1 MNLLIT
7 TLGTWNIVPELFGL
21 TNPQDY
27 DFYGKS
33 SVIKDFRQKNKIKSV
48 DEIFVVS
55 TENPR
60 DVEKLTDWAKK
71 WNCNL
76 KIFVCK
82 GISDFTKEDDVLKFR
97 SFLYRIVLYGKEKS
111 DLLYLSLA
119 GGRKTMSADMQEA
132 GNLFG
137 CDAMLHII
145 DVKRI
150 PESFKN
156 DDLLGEPKA
165 EYGQCFIPALVSS
178 KIEQNLLVTA
188 DKKPLLSCDF
198 PLFVDENKIIQQI
211 EEDGSLLHEIQNRKE
226 KSSQI
231 YVNFYTNI
239 SRQNSKKRD
248 IFRKLYFLHPA
259 TLQKLRDYKFGKDKE
274 KDLRILKKLPKA
286 ELHSHLGGVLSPEE
300 IIQIALTEKDYVAD
314 IKNNFSKKFKDHI
327 QKILSYEN
335 KVSEFEKAI
344 YGEYLNPQ
352 KFYKIG
358 IDKYRHLGDSQGS
371 RLLQTE
377 KTISKTLELYTQSLI
392 AENVKYVE
400 IRCSPYKY
408 TCEGLTINQIVNCMM
423 KTLDRYKN
431 DFEYRFIYIL
441 NRNSTSEEIQD
452 SVNKIL
458 KLINENKDF
467 AQKLVAIDLAGSENE
482 NTRPSKLREYFM
494 PLLEKCI
501 NITIHAGE
509 TDTVQSIWEAVY
521 HLSADRIGHGLK
533 LLENEELINRLL
545 NKNIGIEM
553 CPSSNQQ
560 IVGFN
565 QTDQKYP
572 LADYLNRGL
581 KVTINTDDQG
591 ISRTNLTAEFE
602 KALELCPDLTLWD
615 FIVMIRNSLSIAF
628 CDAQTK
634 NRLMHDFENQIL
646 NILTEEL

>member
-7 TLGTWNIVPELFGL
+7 TLGTWNIVPELFAL

-33 SVIKDFRQKNKIKSV
+33 PVIKDFREKNKIKSV
-48 DEIFVVS
+48 DEVFVVS

-60 DVEKLTDWAKK
+60 DADKLTAWAKK
-71 WNCNL
+71 WNCKL

-82 GISDFTKEDDVLKFR
+82 GISDFTTEDDVLKFR
-97 SFLYRIVLYGKEKS
+97 SFLYRIVLYGKEKA

-145 DVKRI
+145 EVKRI
-150 PESFKN
+150 LEN

-165 EYGQCFIPALVSS
+165 EYGEYFIPALVSS

-188 DKKPLLSCDF
+188 DKKPLHSCDF
-198 PLFVDENKIIQQI
+198 PLFVDENKIIQNI
-211 EEDGSLLHEIQNRKE
+211 EEDCSLLQEIQSRKE

-274 KDLRILKKLPKA
+274 KDLRIFKKLPKA
-286 ELHSHLGGVLSPEE
+286 ELHSHLGGVLSPQE
-300 IIQIALTEKDYVAD
+300 IIQVALEEKDYIAD
-314 IKNNFSKKFKDHI
+314 SKNSASVNFKNHI
-327 QKILSYEN
+327 QKILSYKN
-335 KVSEFEKAI
+335 KVSDFEKLI
-344 YGEYLNPQ
+344 YGEYLEPQ

-358 IDKYRHLGDSQGS
+358 IDKYRQLGDFQGS
-371 RLLQTE
+371 GLLQTE
-377 KTISKTLELYTQSLI
+377 KTISKTIELYAQSLI
-392 AENVKYVE
+392 AQNVKYVE
-400 IRCSPYKY
+400 IRCSPYNY
-408 TCEGLTINQIVNCMM
+408 TRAGLTINQVVNCMM
-423 KTLDRYKN
+423 QTLDLYKN
-431 DFEYRFIYIL
+431 NFEYRFIYIL
-441 NRNSTSEEIQD
+441 NRSSKSEAIKVAVD
-452 SVNKIL
+452 KIL
-458 KLINENKDF
+458 NLLNENKNF
-467 AQKLVAIDLAGSENE
+467 AKKLVAIDLAGSENE
-482 NTRPSKLREYFM
+482 DTRPSKLREYFM

-533 LLENEELINRLL
+533 LLDNEELINRLL

-572 LADYLNRGL
+572 LVDYLNRGL

-591 ISRTNLTAEFE
+591 ISCTNLTTEFE
-602 KALELCPDLTLWD
+602 KALELCPSLTLWD

-628 CDAQTK
+628 CDSELK
-634 NRLMHDFENQIL
+634 NSLMHNFEDEIL
-646 NILTEEL
+646 RILTEEL

>member
-7 TLGTWNIVPELFGL
+7 TLGTWNIVPELFAL
-21 TNPQDY
+21 TNPQNY
-27 DFYGKS
+27 DFYKGLP
-33 SVIKDFRQKNKIKSV
+33 VIKEFREKNKIKSV
-48 DEIFVVS
+48 DEVFVVS

-60 DVEKLTDWAKK
+60 DVEKLTAWAKK
-71 WNCNL
+71 WNCKL

-82 GISDFTKEDDVLKFR
+82 GISDFTTEDDVLKFR

-111 DLLYLSLA
+111 DVLYLSLA

-156 DDLLGEPKA
+156 DDLLDEPKT
-165 EYGQCFIPALVSS
+165 EYGKCFIPSLVSS
-178 KIEQNLLVTA
+178 KIEQSLIVVA
-188 DKKPLLSCDF
+188 DKKPLHSSDF
-198 PLFVDENKIIQQI
+198 PILVNEKKTVQQI
-211 EEDGSLLHEIQNRKE
+211 EEDGSLLKEIQSRKE

-239 SRQNSKKRD
+239 SRENSKKRD

-274 KDLRILKKLPKA
+274 KDRRIFKRLPKA

-300 IIQIALTEKDYVAD
+300 IIQVAQEEKNYIADEKNQCSV
-314 IKNNFSKKFKDHI
+314 KFKEHI

-335 KVSEFEKAI
+335 AQELEKTI
-344 YGEYLNPQ
+344 YGEYLDFK

-358 IDKYRHLGDSQGS
+358 IDKYRELGDFQGS
-371 RLLQTE
+371 GLLQTE
-377 KTISKTLELYTQSLI
+377 KTISKTIELYAKSLI
-392 AENVKYVE
+392 EENVKYVE
-400 IRCSPYKY
+400 IRCSPYNY
-408 TCEGLTINQIVNCMM
+408 TRADLNINQVVNCMM
-423 KTLDRYKN
+423 KALDLYKN
-431 DFEYRFIYIL
+431 DFDYRFIYIL
-441 NRNSTSEEIQD
+441 NRSSTEKEIKD
-452 SVNKIL
+452 SVDKIL
-458 KLINENKDF
+458 TLLNENKDF
-467 AQKLVAIDLAGSENE
+467 AQKLVAIDLAGSESKD
-482 NTRPSKLREYFM
+482 TRPSKLREYFM

-533 LLENEELINRLL
+533 LLDNEELINRLL

-565 QTDQKYP
+565 NTDQKYP
-572 LADYLNRGL
+572 LVDYLNRGL

-602 KALELCPDLTLWD
+602 KALELCPKLSLWD

-628 CDAQTK
+628 CDSQTK
-634 NRLMHDFENQIL
+634 NRLMHNFEDQIL

>member
-7 TLGTWNIVPELFGL
+7 TLGTWNIVPELFAL
-21 TNPQDY
+21 TNPQNY
-27 DFYGKS
+27 DFYGDS
-33 SVIKDFRQKNKIKSV
+33 PVIKNFRAKNNIQSV

-55 TENPR
+55 TEAPR
-60 DVEKLTDWAKK
+60 DVEKLTAWAKK
-71 WNCNL
+71 WNCKL
-76 KIFVCK
+76 KIFICK
-82 GISDFTKEDDVLKFR
+82 GIADFTTEDDVLKFR
-97 SFLYRIVLYGKEKS
+97 SFLYRIVLYGKEKA
-111 DLLYLSLA
+111 DILYLSLA

-156 DDLLGEPKA
+156 DNLLDKPKV
-165 EYGQCFIPALVSS
+165 EYGECFIPALVSS

-188 DKKPLLSCDF
+188 DEKTLRSADF
-198 PLFVDENKIIQQI
+198 PLFLNKDEIIQSV
-211 EEDGSLLHEIQNRKE
+211 EEDGSLLKEIQTRKAR
-226 KSSQI
+226 SSQV

-274 KDLRILKKLPKA
+274 KDLRIFKRLPKA
-286 ELHSHLGGVLSPEE
+286 ELHSHLGGVLSPSE
-300 IIQIALTEKDYVAD
+300 IIQVALEEKDYSAD
-314 IKNNFSKKFKDHI
+314 IKNCDPTKFKEHI
-327 QKILSYEN
+327 QRILSFKD
-335 KVSEFEKAI
+335 KVSDFEKEI
-344 YGEYLNPQ
+344 YGEYLNSN

-358 IDKYRHLGDSQGS
+358 IDKYRKLGDFQGS
-371 RLLQTE
+371 SLLQTE
-377 KTISKTLELYTQSLI
+377 KTISKTIELYAKSLI
-392 AENVKYVE
+392 AENIKYVE

-408 TCEGLTINQIVNCMM
+408 TKAGLNINQVVNCMM
-423 KTLDRYKN
+423 KTLDLYKN

-441 NRNSTSEEIQD
+441 NRSAKSEEIKD
-452 SVNKIL
+452 SVDKIL

-467 AQKLVAIDLAGSENE
+467 AKKLVAIDLAGSENKD
-482 NTRPSKLREYFM
+482 TRPSKLREYFM

-501 NITIHAGE
+501 SITIHAGE

-533 LLENEELINRLL
+533 LLGNEELINRLL

-565 QTDQKYP
+565 NTDQKYP
-572 LADYLNRGL
+572 LADYLNSGL

-591 ISRTNLTAEFE
+591 ISRTNLTAEFI
-602 KALELCPDLTLWD
+602 KALELCPELTLWD

-628 CDAQTK
+628 CDSQLK
-634 NRLMHDFENQIL
+634 NRLMHNFEDEIL
-646 NILTEEL
+646 GILTEEL

>member
-7 TLGTWNIVPELFGL
+7 TLGTWNLVPELFAL

-33 SVIKDFRQKNKIKSV
+33 PVIKDFREKNKIKSV
-48 DEIFVVS
+48 DEIFVIS

-60 DVEKLTDWAKK
+60 DAEKLTAWAEK
-71 WNCNL
+71 WNCRL

-82 GISDFTKEDDVLKFR
+82 GISDFTTEDDVLKFR
-97 SFLYRIVLYGKEKS
+97 SFLYRIVLYGKEKA
-111 DLLYLSLA
+111 DVLYLSLA

-145 DVKRI
+145 DVKEK
-150 PESFKN
+150 PKSFNN
-156 DDLLGEPKA
+156 DDLLGEPKP
-165 EYGQCFIPALVSS
+165 EYGECFIPALVTS

-188 DKKPLLSCDF
+188 DARPLRSCDF
-198 PLFVDENKIIQQI
+198 PLFVDESKIIQNI
-211 EEDGSLLHEIQNRKE
+211 EEDCSLLKEIQSRKE

-239 SRQNSKKRD
+239 SKQNSKKRD

-259 TLQKLRDYKFGKDKE
+259 SLQKLRDYKFGNDTE
-274 KDLRILKKLPKA
+274 KDLRILKKIPKA

-300 IIQIALTEKDYVAD
+300 IIQVAQEEKNYAAD
-314 IKNNFSKKFKDHI
+314 IKNPASVRFKNHI
-327 QKILSYEN
+327 QKILSYKNIED
-335 KVSEFEKAI
+335 FEKAV
-344 YGEYLNPQ
+344 YGEYLEPQ
-352 KFYKIG
+352 KFYRIG
-358 IDKYRHLGDSQGS
+358 IDKYRQLGDFQGS
-371 RLLQTE
+371 GLLQTE
-377 KTISKTLELYTQSLI
+377 KTISRTIELYAQSLI
-392 AENVKYVE
+392 AQNVKYVE
-400 IRCSPYKY
+400 IRCSPYNY
-408 TCEGLTINQIVNCMM
+408 TRAGLTINQVVNCMM
-423 KTLDRYKN
+423 KTLDLYKN

-441 NRNSTSEEIQD
+441 NRSSKSEAIKE
-452 SVNKIL
+452 SVDKIL
-458 KLINENKDF
+458 NLLNENKNF

-482 NTRPSKLREYFM
+482 DTRPSKLREYFM

-533 LLENEELINRLL
+533 LLDNEELINRLL

-572 LADYLNRGL
+572 LVDYLNRGL

-591 ISRTNLTAEFE
+591 ISRTNLTAEFK
-602 KALELCPDLTLWD
+602 KALELCPGLTLWD

-628 CDAQTK
+628 CDSELK
-634 NRLMHDFENQIL
+634 NRLMHDFEDQIL